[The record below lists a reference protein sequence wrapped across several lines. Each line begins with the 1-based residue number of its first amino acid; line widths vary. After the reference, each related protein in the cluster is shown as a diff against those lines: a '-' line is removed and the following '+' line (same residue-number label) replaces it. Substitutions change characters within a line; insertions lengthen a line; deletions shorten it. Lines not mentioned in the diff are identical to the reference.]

1 MANPFNSVPFTPVGQ
16 NPSNDIAQML
26 QQARQNPQAFE
37 EQIKRTNPM
46 AYQQAMQIR
55 NSANPQ
61 AVIKQMAQAKGLN
74 PNVLRMFGIQ

>member
-16 NPSNDIAQML
+16 NPSNNLAQML

-37 EQIKRTNPM
+37 EQIKRTNPA

-55 NSANPQ
+55 NTPNAQ
-61 AVIKQMAQAKGLN
+61 AIVKQMAQARGVD
-74 PNVLRMFGIQ
+74 PNVLAMLGIK